1 VASVGA
7 KFLPGE
13 VVMGRLLTGTTD
25 ITTLDIYCTFFDF
38 YALQWIV
45 KGPLQPSACATLPC
59 RA

>member
-1 VASVGA
+1 MGA